1 MTRINCI
8 PVADRTLA
16 WFQNYLEYDKKTGKF
31 YRKFKTG
38 NQRKGSFAGTLTKVG
53 YVYLSLHG
61 KKYLA
66 HRLVWLYETGSWPD
80 GHLDHIDGVK
90 HNNVFSNLRLA
101 TPSQNA
107 ANRDKQVNNKSGY
120 KGVIKKRKRWQA
132 SIRVSNKGISLGVY
146 DTPEKAS
153 EVYEK
158 TAKEWFGDFYRSV
171 NND

>member
-1 MTRINCI
+1 M
-8 PVADRTLA
+8 
-16 WFQNYLEYDKKTGKF
+16 
-31 YRKFKTG
+31 
-38 NQRKGSFAGTLTKVG
+38 
-53 YVYLSLHG
+53 
-61 KKYLA
+61 
-66 HRLVWLYETGSWPD
+66 
-80 GHLDHIDGVK
+80 
-90 HNNVFSNLRLA
+90 FSNLRLA